1 MADAIE
7 VLVQEHRV
15 IEQVLASLE
24 IFLDNLGHQPDRE
37 RDSIRDYAYFFRE
50 FVDTYHHGKEEN
62 ILFAKMNS
70 YGFSA
75 EAGPILAM
83 LSEQEE
89 GRNHLAALES
99 FGKGDGALSAAEREI
114 VRGHALGYILR
125 IRPHIK
131 SEDDILF
138 PIVLHSLPEF
148 VIEEIGRQYA
158 DFEQNTVRSGLHEK
172 LQTLFEH
179 LIKSYPPN
187 P

>member
-1 MADAIE
+1 MADAIKM
-7 VLVQEHRV
+7 LAQEHRI

-24 IFLDNLGHQPDRE
+24 TFLDSLGHQPDRE
-37 RDSIRDYAYFFRE
+37 RNSICDYVHFFRE
-50 FVDTYHHGKEEN
+50 FVDTYHHGKDED
-62 ILFAKMNS
+62 ILFVKMS
-70 YGFSA
+70 AYGFSV

-89 GRNHLAALES
+89 GRNHLAALET
-99 FGKGDGALSAAEREI
+99 FGKGAGALSATEREI
-114 VRGHALGYILR
+114 VRGRALGYILR

-148 VIEEIGRQYA
+148 VLEEIGRQYA
-158 DFEQNTVRSGLHEK
+158 DFEPNTLPSGLPEK
-172 LQTLFEH
+172 LRTLFEH